1 MYWAKIWNSYQDIQ
15 NKDASFAASTGTNG
29 TDDEE
34 VTVTATWTASEGA
47 HPLRVTIDPG
57 ATLNEVDITNNE
69 KTITISVSAKSD
81 EENNSFRMIAPKIWN
96 RLPELVRQAKSLS
109 AFKPAYKAQCRVPGF
124 RDLSKLSHITYSWQQ
139 Q

>member
-1 MYWAKIWNSYQDIQ
+1 MHKHDVNIIFYDGDEPFNVTTIVFD
-15 NKDASFAASTGTNG
+15 G

-57 ATLNEVDITNNE
+57 ATLNEVDVTNNE

-81 EENNSFRMIAPKIWN
+81 EENNSFRMIA
-96 RLPELVRQAKSLS
+96 LVVVGLVGGL
-109 AFKPAYKAQCRVPGF
+109 AYV
-124 RDLSKLSHITYSWQQ
+124 TYRSRRT
-139 Q
+139 